1 MTRILLIGA
10 GKMGSAMLQRWSQGP
25 GKSIRVVEPNA
36 NLRDRAAALGVEVFE
51 SLEAVPADANASVI
65 VVATKPGIAREVAQ
79 RSARLLD
86 DDGFLL
92 STAAGVV
99 LTDLTSSKRYSC
111 PLIRCMPNTP
121 AMIGE
126 GMTVCCANEAATPAH
141 RAFAKALLSDLGA
154 VFFIEDE
161 TLMDAVTAVSGSGPA
176 YVFHFIKS
184 LQSAGISAG
193 LPSDLSL
200 GLAKQTVFGAAKLAM
215 VTDDDLASLI
225 AEVTSPNGTTAAAM
239 AIFNEATGTFSHII
253 DQAVQAAQ
261 ARSRLL

>member
-1 MTRILLIGA
+1 
-10 GKMGSAMLQRWSQGP
+10 MGSAMLQRWSRDP
-25 GKSIRVVEPNA
+25 RKSINVVEPNA
-36 NLRDRAAALGVEVFE
+36 NFRDRAAALGAEVFE
-51 SLEAVPADANASVI
+51 SLEAVPVDSHVSVI
-65 VVATKPGIAREVAQ
+65 VLATKPGTAREVAQ
-79 RSARLLD
+79 RSAEWLNE
-86 DDGFLL
+86 DGFLL
-92 STAAGVV
+92 STAAGVA
-99 LTDLTSSKRYSC
+99 LSGLTSSKQS
-111 PLIRCMPNTP
+111 PSPAIRCMPNTP

-126 GMTVCCANEAATPAH
+126 GVTVCCANEAVTSAH
-141 RAFAKALLSDLGA
+141 RALATALLSDLGT

-184 LQSAGISAG
+184 LQSAGILAG
-193 LPSDLSL
+193 IPSDLSL

-239 AIFNEATGTFSHII
+239 AIFNEARGTFSQII